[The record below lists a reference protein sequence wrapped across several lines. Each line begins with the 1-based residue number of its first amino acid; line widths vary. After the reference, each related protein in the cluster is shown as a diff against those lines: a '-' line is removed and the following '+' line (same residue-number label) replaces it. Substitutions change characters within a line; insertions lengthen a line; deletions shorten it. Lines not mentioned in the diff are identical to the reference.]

1 MRRLT
6 SPPAIKKGPSAAGWA
21 KGAGENPDFAG
32 LADSSYSYISVS
44 PEDGVDAYFGYTPL
58 ENVENPDLVLAYGGN
73 YRIRIVAGK
82 EEKPGRR

>member
-1 MRRLT
+1 M
-6 SPPAIKKGPSAAGWA
+6 
-21 KGAGENPDFAG
+21 
-32 LADSSYSYISVS
+32 S